1 MQHETPPEKKVSDT
15 EEKKVGDEIPNVKEN
30 TEPDEVKSRVSNRVY
45 VIAGVS
51 VFLVLLGLIGYF
63 SYQAGKKIGYEGA
76 DTSNIFIPVILSV
89 TGVVLLFAMTNFLD
103 NSNRYNKPK
112 ESDSSSS
119 DTLLKYASSEPFS
132 IVRTFVASIELLTSL
147 VFKDIK
153 IGTVDNEDFIKASTD
168 REKITKKV
176 VEELKEKTKDYIIS
190 SSVDDIRNDAAY
202 LAKEKYRHELFIK
215 TSCRLEGEIS
225 SQSRRGV
232 FNLSAGIIT
241 AGVGIYFLYSLL
253 TEYTES
259 KDYINL
265 VSHFI
270 PRVSLV
276 ILIEVFAYFF
286 LNLYK
291 RSLDEIKY
299 FQNELTNIEMKY
311 MALKTAT
318 DINSDKVN
326 EHLVKV
332 LIETERN
339 RLLKK
344 NETTVELEQYKMD
357 KINNANV
364 MSKAYEILG
373 QLSNKDKNN

>member
-1 MQHETPPEKKVSDT
+1 MQHETPQEKKVNDVEDKS
-15 EEKKVGDEIPNVKEN
+15 VGDEIPNAKEN
-30 TEPDEVKSRVSNRVY
+30 IEPDHAKSRVSNK
-45 VIAGVS
+45 VS
-51 VFLVLLGLIGYF
+51 VAFAVFAFLIALGIICYF
-63 SYQAGKKIGYEGA
+63 AYLAGKKMGYEGA
-76 DTSNIFIPVILSV
+76 NTSNLFIPIILIIA
-89 TGVVLLFAMTNFLD
+89 GIVLLFVMTNFLD
-103 NSNRYNKPK
+103 NSSKYNKPK
-112 ESDSSSS
+112 VSDSSLS
-119 DTLLKYASSEPFS
+119 DAFLKYSRSEAFF
-132 IVRTFVASIELLTSL
+132 IVRAFVASVELIASL
-147 VFKDIK
+147 FTKEIQK
-153 IGTVDNEDFIKASTD
+153 SPMDNDDFIKASID
-168 REKITKKV
+168 REEITKQV

-190 SSVDDIRNDAAY
+190 NSIDDIRNDADY
-202 LAKEKYRHELFIK
+202 LAKEKYRNELFTK
-215 TSCRLEGEIS
+215 TSYRLEGEIS

-241 AGVGIYFLYSLL
+241 AGIGIYFLYSLL
-253 TEYTES
+253 TAYTES

-265 VSHFI
+265 FSHFI

-332 LIETERN
+332 MIETERN
-339 RLLKK
+339 RFLKK
-344 NETTVELEQYKMD
+344 NETTVELEQYKLD

-364 MSKAYEILG
+364 ISKAYEILG

>member
-1 MQHETPPEKKVSDT
+1 MQYDPP
-15 EEKKVGDEIPNVKEN
+15 EEKKVNETEEEKVNDETRNVKEN
-30 TEPDEVKSRVSNRVY
+30 IESDDVKHRVSNKISIIFGVFAFL
-45 VIAGVS
+45 IA
-51 VFLVLLGLIGYF
+51 LGFICYF
-63 SYQAGKKIGYEGA
+63 SFLAGKKMGYEGA
-76 DTSNIFIPVILSV
+76 NTSNLFIPIILSLA
-89 TGVVLLFAMTNFLD
+89 GVVLLFVMTNFLD
-103 NSNRYNKPK
+103 KSNKYIKPK
-112 ESDSSSS
+112 VSDSSTP
-119 DTLLKYASSEPFS
+119 DTILKHASSEAS
-132 IVRTFVASIELLTSL
+132 SMVKTFVASVELLASL
-147 VFKDIK
+147 FSRDIQK
-153 IGTVDNEDFIKASTD
+153 SPMENDDFIKASTD
-168 REKITKKV
+168 REKITRQV
-176 VEELKEKTKDYIIS
+176 IEELEEKTKEYIIS
-190 SSVDDIRNDAAY
+190 NSIDNIRNDAGY
-202 LAKEKYRHELFIK
+202 LSKEKYKNELFNKI
-215 TSCRLEGEIS
+215 SFRLEGEIS

-241 AGVGIYFLYSLL
+241 AGIGIYFLYSLL

-311 MALKTAT
+311 MALKTAA
-318 DINSDKVN
+318 DINSDNVN

-332 LIETERN
+332 MIETERN
-339 RLLKK
+339 RFLKK
-344 NETTVELEQYKMD
+344 NETTVELEQYKLD

-364 MSKAYEILG
+364 LSKAFEILG
-373 QLSNKDKNN
+373 QASNKEKNN

>member
-1 MQHETPPEKKVSDT
+1 M
-15 EEKKVGDEIPNVKEN
+15 
-30 TEPDEVKSRVSNRVY
+30 KSRISNRIY
-45 VIAGVS
+45 VISGISIFFAALGV
-51 VFLVLLGLIGYF
+51 IGYF
-63 SYQAGKKIGYEGA
+63 SYLAGKEIGYEGA
-76 DTSNIFIPVILSV
+76 DTSNIFIPIILSGA
-89 TGVVLLFAMTNFLD
+89 GVVLLFVMTNFLD
-103 NSNRYNKPK
+103 NTSKYNRPKVSNL
-112 ESDSSSS
+112 SAS
-119 DTLLKYASSEPFS
+119 DTLLKYATSEAFS
-132 IVRTFVASIELLTSL
+132 IVRAMVASIELLTSL
-147 VFKDIK
+147 FSKEIK
-153 IGTVDNEDFIKASTD
+153 LGPMDNEDFIKASTD
-168 REKITKKV
+168 REKITKQV
-176 VEELKEKTKDYIIS
+176 VEELKEKTKDYIVS
-190 SSVDDIRNDAAY
+190 SSIDDIRNDAAY
-202 LAKEKYRHELFIK
+202 LVKEKSRHELFNK
-215 TSCRLEGEIS
+215 TSNRLEGEIS

-276 ILIEVFAYFF
+276 ILVEVFAYFF

-326 EHLVKV
+326 EHLIKV
-332 LIETERN
+332 MIETERN
-339 RLLKK
+339 RFLKK
-344 NETTVELEQYKMD
+344 NETTVELEQYKLD
-357 KINNANV
+357 KINNSNAIN
-364 MSKAYEILG
+364 KACEILG
-373 QLSNKDKNN
+373 KLSNKDKNI